1 MVLSFHPIAMIAEI
15 ADILVKRAVVFEDNA
30 DRCIA
35 CSAIVALLSQ
45 SRCLVLCPCPVQSKS
60 CHAITKIKLFS
71 HSFLQ
76 ANRQC
81 QRSLCCKSCKSS
93 LQVRHQNFVRS
104 ILIEPRLRQITISKN
119 PGSFE
124 YFKRSINCWRGCC
137 FFAFDSRF
145 FFFFSRSSLAR
156 QLPAQDPIEHVLPC
170 VWVHW
175 THTKWCQVILTCF
188 FFIFLQLLQ
197 FQIALS
203 WLSLARFTVSTLIIW
218 PQIEGH
224 LTNNC
229 VEVVSRFPACESLD
243 RVIVSSVCAR
253 NVMICKQSSCLTG
266 NNDV

>member
-1 MVLSFHPIAMIAEI
+1 MPPDVLHVLRLLRCWVKVAALFFAFAQSNPNRVMQLPKWNSPAIAFCKPTGSVKEVSAAKAANPASRLDIKILCDPFWLNQGWGKSPFPRIQAVLSI
-15 ADILVKRAVVFEDNA
+15 
-30 DRCIA
+30 
-35 CSAIVALLSQ
+35 
-45 SRCLVLCPCPVQSKS
+45 
-60 CHAITKIKLFS
+60 
-71 HSFLQ
+71 
-76 ANRQC
+76 
-81 QRSLCCKSCKSS
+81 
-93 LQVRHQNFVRS
+93 
-104 ILIEPRLRQITISKN
+104 
-119 PGSFE
+119 
-124 YFKRSINCWRGCC
+124 FKRSINCWRGCC

-156 QLPAQDPIEHVLPC
+156 QLPAQDPIEHVFPC